1 MTFTGITSLRMPW
14 TKPQVASH
22 MRDEQTAQRQSPEP
36 TKRILVVEDDPSLQ
50 KILKRLLGVQGFA
63 VVGHMDGRAG
73 LDSFHAEAPSAAILD
88 LNLPK
93 LSGQFL
99 CKEMKAAA
107 PSVPVIVLTA
117 SCDLD
122 DKVILLEMG
131 ADDYVIKPFSPRELL
146 ARLKVALRNSNP
158 PLRASRVEFDGI
170 TVDFN
175 KVEVVRNGNPV
186 ILTAG
191 EFKTLQF
198 FLLNPDRIITR
209 AELLSAVCGYDDG
222 YAATRSIDNHI
233 WKLRQKLESDPN
245 RPIHF
250 QTRPWFGYKFAF

>member
-1 MTFTGITSLRMPW
+1 MLEERTIQHQSLAP
-14 TKPQVASH
+14 K
-22 MRDEQTAQRQSPEP
+22 
-36 TKRILVVEDDPSLQ
+36 KRILVVEDDPSLQ
-50 KILKRLLGVQGFA
+50 KILKRLLGAEGFA
-63 VVGHMDGRAG
+63 VIGHMDGRSG
-73 LDSFHAEAPSAAILD
+73 LDSFYAETPSATILD

-93 LSGQFL
+93 LSGQHL
-99 CKEMKAAA
+99 CKEMKAAT
-107 PSVPVIVLTA
+107 PSMPIIILTA

-131 ADDYVIKPFSPRELL
+131 ADDYVTKPFSPRELL
-146 ARLKVALRNSNP
+146 ARLRVALRHSNP
-158 PLRASRVEFDGI
+158 PVKSSRWEFDGI
-170 TVDFN
+170 TVDFD

-209 AELLSAVCGYDDG
+209 AELLGAVCGYDDG

-233 WKLRQKLESDPN
+233 LKLRQKLENDPSH
-245 RPIHF
+245 PIHF
-250 QTRPWFGYKFAF
+250 QTRPRLGYKFAF